1 MPSVNPEIL
10 RWARETAGLTLED
23 AAQRLDLTTARGV
36 AGPDRL
42 AALEAGEQEPTRP
55 LLVRMAKQY
64 RRPLLAFY
72 LSAPPRQGERG
83 QDFRTLPPE
92 HSRRDDALV
101 DALIRDVRARQGM
114 VRAVLEA
121 EDEAT
126 PLPFVGSVLMPRG
139 VEAVVNAISHT
150 LGLDLAHF
158 RHGDPNDNRAP
169 KRGFDYLRDRAEK
182 AGIYVLLI
190 GNLGSHHSNLDVEI
204 FRGFALADPVAPFI
218 VINDQDA
225 KAAWSFTLLHELA
238 HIWLGQTGVS
248 GENATSAIER
258 FCNDVAGRF
267 LLPDAE
273 IRNETVLSTAPF
285 EDLVAR
291 VNEIADQRQ
300 VSCSMVAYKLYR
312 QDLIDIDTWKRLRA
326 FYRQQW
332 IHNRQADRNRERDHD
347 GGPNYYVVRRHR
359 LGARLINL
367 TRRMV
372 AEGALVPSKAAKIL
386 GVKPANVFGLIDDET
401 RQRPGQAA

>member
-1 MPSVNPEIL
+1 
-10 RWARETAGLTLED
+10 
-23 AAQRLDLTTARGV
+23 
-36 AGPDRL
+36 
-42 AALEAGEQEPTRP
+42 
-55 LLVRMAKQY
+55 
-64 RRPLLAFY
+64 
-72 LSAPPRQGERG
+72 
-83 QDFRTLPPE
+83 
-92 HSRRDDALV
+92 
-101 DALIRDVRARQGM
+101 M
-114 VRAVLEA
+114 VRALLEA

-126 PLPFVGSVLMPRG
+126 PLPFVGSALMQRG
-139 VEAVVNAISHT
+139 VQAVVNAISHT

-158 RHGDPNDNRAP
+158 RHGDPNDNHTP
-169 KRGFDYLRDRAEK
+169 KRGFDYLRDRAER

-190 GNLGSHHSNLDVEI
+190 GNLGSHHSNFDVEI

-248 GENATSAIER
+248 GENAASAIEQ

-267 LLPDAE
+267 LLPDQE
-273 IRNETVLSTAPF
+273 IRNETPLGTAPF
-285 EDLVAR
+285 ENVVAR

-312 QDLIDIDTWKRLRA
+312 QNVIDKDTWNQLRA

-332 IHNRQADRNRERDHD
+332 IHNRQADRSRERDHD
-347 GGPNYYVVRRHR
+347 RGPNYYVVRRHR

-367 TRRMV
+367 TRRFV

-386 GVKPANVFGLIDDET
+386 GVKPSNVFGLIGDQT